1 MRDELK
7 RKTRQIAELLRNS
20 EYALA
25 LTGAGV
31 STESGIPDFRSPNN
45 GLWAQYD
52 PMEVASI
59 QGFRNNPARF
69 YEFWKLRFGVLTQA
83 QPNVTHHFLTDL
95 EQRGQ
100 LKGVITQNIDNLHRR
115 AGSKT
120 VYDVHGN
127 YARGMCVDCEHE
139 YPIETVFAKVEMQ
152 RIPLC
157 DHCHGLLKP
166 DVVLFGEL
174 LPSSFEEAMHETSRC
189 DFMFVLGT
197 SLEVHPVADLV
208 PQAKSVGAK
217 VAIINRDP
225 TPYDWIADIVIHSQL
240 GLTVELLK
248 QEVA

>member
-1 MRDELK
+1 MRDELTTK
-7 RKTRQIAELLRNS
+7 IRQIAAQLHIAN
-20 EYALA
+20 YALA

-45 GLWAQYD
+45 GLWAQFD

-69 YEFWKLRFGVLTQA
+69 YEFWKLRFGVLNQA
-83 QPNVTHHFLTDL
+83 QPNITHRFLVEL
-95 EQRGQ
+95 EIQGK
-100 LKGVITQNIDNLHRR
+100 LKGIVTQNIDNLHKR

-127 YARGMCVDCEHE
+127 YARGLCVDCEKE
-139 YPIETVFAKVEMQ
+139 YPIETVFSKIDSQ

-157 DHCHGLLKP
+157 DHCHGFLKP

-174 LPSSFEEAMHETSRC
+174 LPLSFEEAVHQASHC
-189 DFMFVLGT
+189 DFMLVLGT

-208 PQAKSVGAK
+208 PQAKSAGAK

-240 GLTVELLK
+240 GSTMERLRE
-248 QEVA
+248 EI

>member
-1 MRDELK
+1 MRDEVK
-7 RKTRQIAELLRNS
+7 HKTRQIAELLRNS

-45 GLWAQYD
+45 GLWAKYD

-83 QPNVTHHFLTDL
+83 QPNVTHHFLTDM

-139 YPIETVFAKVEMQ
+139 YPIETVFAKVETQ

-174 LPSSFEEAMHETSRC
+174 LPSSFEDAMHETSRC

-240 GLTVELLK
+240 GPTVELLK